1 MREIFFESA
10 RENAKVPVKLFKKV
24 CVKNFFAREKNE
36 KKAKKWFHAH
46 FWFSRRKKKTLYH
59 TRENFAYSGW
69 GSE

>member
-10 RENAKVPVKLFKKV
+10 RENAKVPVKIFKKV

-46 FWFSRRKKKTLYH
+46 FWFSRRKKKNTVLG
-59 TRENFAYSGW
+59 TILIPPYSK
-69 GSE
+69 